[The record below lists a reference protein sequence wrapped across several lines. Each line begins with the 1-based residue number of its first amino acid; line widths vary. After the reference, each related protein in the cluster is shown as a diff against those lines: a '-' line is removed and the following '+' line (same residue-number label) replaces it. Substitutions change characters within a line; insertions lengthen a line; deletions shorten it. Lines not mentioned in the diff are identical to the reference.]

1 MPPANKMVKGNPRGA
16 YMLVI
21 ELRRPRR
28 IAVGRLGRL
37 RFAAGLY
44 IYCGSALRG
53 LHARIKHHL
62 APRYKRPHWHID
74 HLLRHARVVDVLA
87 IESSVNAEC
96 TLVRNV
102 AALTGAVP
110 AARGFGSSDCR
121 RRCGSH
127 LLRLEGFSDAE
138 DVARALRPLKPHRYQ
153 GARPSRGLSKGGA
166 AGTTPGGTSAART
179 VPQGLKGGTR
189 HRPRRQECL
198 AAWERAG
205 WVPSP

>member
-1 MPPANKMVKGNPRGA
+1 MKGDPRGA

-21 ELRRPRR
+21 ELRRPRQ

-44 IYCGSALRG
+44 VYCGSALGG
-53 LHARIKHHL
+53 LRARIKHHL
-62 APRYKRPHWHID
+62 ARRYKKPHWHID
-74 HLLRHARVVDVLA
+74 YLLHHARVVDVLA
-87 IESSVNAEC
+87 IESSANAEC
-96 TLVRNV
+96 MLVRNV

-138 DVARALRPLKPHRYQ
+138 DVTRALSPLNPHRYP
-153 GARPSRGLSKGGA
+153 GTGL
-166 AGTTPGGTSAART
+166 P
-179 VPQGLKGGTR
+179 
-189 HRPRRQECL
+189 
-198 AAWERAG
+198 
-205 WVPSP
+205 VPSPKAERWEQRQGA